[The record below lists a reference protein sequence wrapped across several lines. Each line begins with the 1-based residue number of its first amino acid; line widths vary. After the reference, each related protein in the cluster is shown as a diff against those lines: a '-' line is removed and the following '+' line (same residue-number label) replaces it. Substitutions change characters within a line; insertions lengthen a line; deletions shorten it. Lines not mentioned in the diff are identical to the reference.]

1 MKNWFSNLPIRRKL
15 AALMVATGTV
25 VVGLSSTALWIF
37 ETLDLRETAVAEASL
52 LAETVGSNATA
63 ALTFQDHRAA
73 EETLSALRADKRIL
87 RAAVFGKDG
96 SLFARYV
103 QHGAAPTLERLRP
116 VGQYFD
122 GTTLVLVRPILL
134 DGETIGIIL
143 VRSSLASAY
152 AHMERNLAVIVLVV
166 FVSFLMARLFTASL
180 QRGISG
186 PLLELADTARQ
197 VSTEKNYSVRAALRG
212 GGETGVLIR
221 AFNEMLAQIQ
231 ARDRERIGHH
241 ERLEQEVAFR
251 TLELT
256 RANTQLAAARDRAE
270 SLARVK
276 SEFLANMSHEIRTPM
291 NGIIGMT
298 ELALETSLTP
308 EQRECLTIV
317 KGSADALL
325 TVINDILDFSKIEA
339 GKFMLAPA
347 PFELRALLQEIVKS
361 LALHADQKGLELTC
375 DVAPDVPEGVVADAG
390 RLRQVL
396 VNLLSNA
403 LKFTESGDVTLRVE
417 AGATD
422 EQRVALHL
430 MVRDTGIGIPKDKQE
445 SIFEM
450 FSQADAS
457 TTRRYGGTGLGLA
470 ISQRLLHLM
479 DSRLELESEPGHGAT
494 FHFTL
499 NLPRASELEMI
510 PEGGAETLRGMR
522 TLVVDD
528 NEINRGILERLLE
541 RWSMPAVM
549 ADGGEAA
556 LAAIDRAFDAGQP
569 FRLILLDAHMPGM
582 DGFELARR
590 IQESRAAAGAV
601 VMMLSSAH
609 HMVDAQRCH
618 DLGIQRYLVK
628 PVFQRDLLQAILRC
642 AQALNGGPE
651 PGSLTSGLPAGCA
664 LRILLV
670 EDNVV
675 NQEVTVRVLAK
686 RGHTVT
692 VANDGIEAVALA
704 SGQAFDLIL
713 MDVQMPGMD
722 GYETTAALRAT
733 EAQTGRHVRIVAMTA
748 HARKSD
754 QDRCLAAGMDD
765 YLSKPIHLKELIEKV
780 ERLGPPAQVS

>member
-1 MKNWFSNLPIRRKL
+1 MTRWFSNLPIRRKL
-15 AALMVATGTV
+15 AVLMLAIGAV
-25 VVGLSSTALWIF
+25 VVALSSTALWIF
-37 ETLDLRETAVAEASL
+37 KTLDLRQTAVAEASI
-52 LAETVGSNATA
+52 LAEVIGSNTTA
-63 ALTFQDHRAA
+63 ALTFQDRRAA
-73 EETLSALRADKRIL
+73 EDTLSALRADERIL
-87 RAAVFGKDG
+87 RAAVFAKDG

-103 QHGAAPTLERLRP
+103 RRGSPGNEGLRA
-116 VGQYFD
+116 VGQYFE
-122 GTTLVLVRPILL
+122 GSTLVVARSIRL
-134 DGETIGIIL
+134 DGEMIGTIL

-152 AHMERNLAVIVLVV
+152 AHMERNLGIMVLVI
-166 FVSFLMARLFTASL
+166 FLSFLMAWFFTASL

-186 PLLELADTARQ
+186 PLLELAETARQ
-197 VSTEKNYSVRAALRG
+197 VSAEKNYSVRAALHG

-231 ARDRERIGHH
+231 AQDRERVGHH
-241 ERLEQEVAFR
+241 ERLEQQVAFR
-251 TLELT
+251 TQELT
-256 RANTQLAAARDRAE
+256 QANAQLTAARDRAE

-298 ELALETSLTP
+298 ELALETPLTP
-308 EQRECLTIV
+308 EQRECLTVV
-317 KGSADALL
+317 KSSADALL
-325 TVINDILDFSKIEA
+325 IVINDILDFSKIEA
-339 GKFMLAPA
+339 GKFILAPA
-347 PFELRALLQEIVKS
+347 PFELRALLQEIIKS
-361 LALHADQKGLELTC
+361 MALHADQKGLELTC
-375 DVAPDVPEGVVADAG
+375 DVGPDVPGVVVADAA

-403 LKFTESGDVTLRVE
+403 IKFTESGDVTLRVE
-417 AGATD
+417 AGSMH
-422 EQRVALHL
+422 EQRAVLNFVVH
-430 MVRDTGIGIPKDKQE
+430 DTGIGIPKDKQD

-470 ISQRLLHLM
+470 ISQRLLNLM
-479 DSRLELESEPGHGAT
+479 GTRLELESEPGRGAT

-499 NLPRASELEMI
+499 NLERAPEREMI
-510 PEGGAETLRGMR
+510 LEGGAETLRGMR

-528 NEINRGILERLLE
+528 NETNRGILQRLLE

-549 ADGGEAA
+549 ADGGAAA
-556 LAAIDRAFDAGQP
+556 LAAIDRAFEAGQP

-582 DGFELARR
+582 DGFELARC

-618 DLGIQRYLVK
+618 ELGIHRYLVK
-628 PVFQRDLLQAILRC
+628 PVFQRELLQAILRS
-642 AQALNGGPE
+642 AQAPNAGPE
-651 PGSLTSGLPAGCA
+651 LWSIPSEVPAGHA

-675 NQEVTVRVLAK
+675 NQEVTVRVLKK

-692 VANDGIEAVALA
+692 VANNGSEAVALA
-704 SGQAFDLIL
+704 ARQNFDLIL

-722 GYETTAALRAT
+722 GYEATAAIRAT
-733 EAQTGRHVRIVAMTA
+733 ETKTGSHVRIVAMTA
-748 HARKSD
+748 HALKSD

-780 ERLGPPAQVS
+780 EQTGPPALAS